1 MTHIT
6 ESEMKQKYLDLLSQ
20 KFDSAEKLA
29 TEIINLESILELPK
43 GTEHFVSDLHGEYE
57 SFQHVLRN
65 GSGNVRAKINDIF
78 KDKLSQQEI
87 NDLAALVYYPEEKL
101 KLVKNNFD
109 SIGTLNIWYITTI
122 QRLIDLLHIAHQ
134 NIHVQNYAKHYLNN
148 TFILLK
154 SYFTRAMN
162 FIIKALL

>member
-1 MTHIT
+1 M
-6 ESEMKQKYLDLLSQ
+6 
-20 KFDSAEKLA
+20 
-29 TEIINLESILELPK
+29 
-43 GTEHFVSDLHGEYE
+43 
-57 SFQHVLRN
+57 
-65 GSGNVRAKINDIF
+65 RAKINDIF

-87 NDLAALVYYPEEKL
+87 NDLAKISILSGRKL

-122 QRLIDLLHIAHQ
+122 QRLIDLLYIAHQ

-154 SYFTRAMN
+154 SYFIRAMN
-162 FIIKALL
+162 FIIKSLIMKH